1 MSKGQIGK
9 LPLSNWGGREEVFE
23 RAGIKISIKARSMD
37 DKGMVIANKNTSK
50 DGIRTKLVRRQ
61 KGKEIKGEIGNSQ
74 LSN

>member
-1 MSKGQIGK
+1 
-9 LPLSNWGGREEVFE
+9 
-23 RAGIKISIKARSMD
+23 MD

-50 DGIRTKLVRRQ
+50 DGIRTKPVRRQ